1 MLPFEGIKRTVLVKA
16 EAETDL
22 RYGCPPEKR
31 TLKQL
36 LDYGVVN
43 IDKPKGPTT
52 HQAADY
58 VKKIL
63 QLDKAGHSGSLDP
76 AVTGVVIVALGKSTK
91 VVHYLLHAGKQYVCI
106 MHIHQAVDEK
116 KIREVMNAFVGKI
129 MQMPPVKSAVKRQ
142 WREKSVYEIE
152 VLEIDKQDVLFR
164 VDCEA
169 GTYIR
174 KLVHDIGQKLGC
186 GAHMAELRRTKV
198 GTFDESTKT
207 TLQELQD
214 AFVFWKDGDES
225 HLKKILMPMEKSVEH
240 LPKIWIFDTTVD
252 SICHGATLNV
262 PGISKIDSPANVG
275 EPVAIMTLKNEL
287 VAVGSLQMSPENVM
301 ANQKGLVV
309 KIERVFMDPGTYP
322 KYAKET
328 TKQ

>member
-1 MLPFEGIKRTVLVKA
+1 MLPFEGIKRSILVKA
-16 EAETDL
+16 EADTDL
-22 RYGCPPEKR
+22 RYGCIPEKR
-31 TLKQL
+31 TLLQL

-52 HQAADY
+52 HQVADY

-63 QLDKAGHSGSLDP
+63 QIDKAGHSGSLDP

-106 MHIHQAVDEK
+106 MHVHQPVDETK
-116 KIREVMNAFVGKI
+116 MREVITSFIGKI
-129 MQMPPVKSAVKRQ
+129 IQMPPVKSAVKRE
-142 WREKSVYEIE
+142 WRERSVYDIEI
-152 VLEIDKQDVLFR
+152 LEISGQDVLFR

-174 KLVHDIGQKLGC
+174 KLVHDIGRKLGC

-198 GTFDESTKT
+198 GAFDESNKT

-225 HLKKILMPMEKSVEH
+225 HLKKIIMPMEKSVEH
-240 LPKIWIFDTTVD
+240 LSKVWIFDSTVD
-252 SICHGATLNV
+252 SVCHGATLNV
-262 PGISKIDSPANVG
+262 PGISKIESPAAVG
-275 EPVAIMTLKNEL
+275 DPVAVMTLKNEL
-287 VAVGSLQMSPENVM
+287 VAVGSLQMLPQDVISKERGV
-301 ANQKGLVV
+301 AVRV
-309 KIERVFMDPGTYP
+309 ERVFMDPGTYP
-322 KYAKET
+322 KYEKEV
-328 TKQ
+328 TK